1 MAISFVRFAK
11 LVLRFRRVAPS
22 FHDSRKLDVYL
33 EIYFKY
39 FFKSISHINSR
50 KQFRKFCFRPT
61 FALFLIGWIVDA
73 SLSLTMV
80 TMYYKLCFVAL
91 IIVIIVGN
99 SYTKSEWKFYRGK
112 KLKLYTLLNKI
123 RVVSR
128 VIDGRWRFLQGF
140 DKVIPKWLLL
150 EVRSARVLT
159 NKCCKRS
166 RGWSRLSPVIIIT
179 ASRVLTLMSI
189 LTRNCMH
196 GRDNPRVDMTRS
208 TLQ

>member
-1 MAISFVRFAK
+1 MGNNSVNFIFA
-11 LVLRFRRVAPS
+11 LSL
-22 FHDSRKLDVYL
+22 L
-33 EIYFKY
+33 
-39 FFKSISHINSR
+39 
-50 KQFRKFCFRPT
+50 CFRFT
-61 FALFLIGWIVDA
+61 EFADA

-123 RVVSR
+123 CVVSR

-140 DKVIPKWLLL
+140 YKVIPKWLLL

-166 RGWSRLSPVIIIT
+166 RSWSRHSPVIIIT